1 MRWVFLL
8 LVMLNGFY
16 YLWHQQQAPLRPKEV
31 TPLSQYKGV
40 HQDIRLLSES
50 GSGASAAVSTQC
62 LYLGG
67 DIAPGQART
76 IEQRLTSLDIQTQF
90 GKRADESGAVY
101 WLKIEPESRRLID
114 DAMLSR
120 LAQDFPQL
128 KSKIMSC
135 EGVASAE

>member
-31 TPLSQYKGV
+31 APLAQYKAV
-40 HQDIRLLSES
+40 RQDIRLLSES
-50 GSGASAAVSTQC
+50 GMGPGSNVQC

-67 DIAPGQART
+67 EVPPSQART
-76 IEQRLTSLDIQTQF
+76 IEQRLMSLDIQTQF
-90 GKRADESGAVY
+90 GKRIDEAGAVY
-101 WLKIEPESRRLID
+101 WLKIQPESRRLID
-114 DAMLSR
+114 DAML
-120 LAQDFPQL
+120 LNLTQDFPQL

-135 EGVASAE
+135 EGVATAG

>member
-31 TPLSQYKGV
+31 APLAQFKGV
-40 HQDIRLLSES
+40 RQDIRLLSES
-50 GSGASAAVSTQC
+50 GMDSGGNAQC

-67 DIAPGQART
+67 EIPPNQART

-90 GKRADESGAVY
+90 GKRADESGGVY
-101 WLKIEPESRRLID
+101 WLKIQPESRRLID
-114 DAMLSR
+114 DAML
-120 LAQDFPQL
+120 LNLTQDFPQL

-135 EGVASAE
+135 EGVATAG

>member
-31 TPLSQYKGV
+31 APLAQFKGNR
-40 HQDIRLLSES
+40 QDIRLLSES
-50 GSGASAAVSTQC
+50 GVSSSGNLQC

-67 DIAPGQART
+67 DMQPNQART

-90 GKRADESGAVY
+90 GKRVDEAGAVY
-101 WLKIEPESRRLID
+101 WLKVEPESRRLID
-114 DAMLSR
+114 DAMLLS
-120 LAQDFPQL
+120 LTQDFPQL

-135 EGVASAE
+135 EGVATAG